1 MSVQN
6 GREFLAI
13 PGPTTVP
20 DAVLNAMHRPAIEI
34 YSGELVGITD
44 ACLARL
50 KQVFR
55 TAGNAYI
62 YAANGHGA
70 WEAAVPNVLSRGDA
84 VLVLQSGRFAVGWGE
99 TAEMLGVQVE
109 TLAFGWRHA
118 VDPAAVEAQIRGK
131 SLKDAKA
138 ILDTYGQSQLTV
150 WPDWVGTI
158 PTLEQRVDVRLAE
171 SVEP

>member
-1 MSVQN
+1 MSVRN

-20 DAVLNAMHRPAIEI
+20 DAVLNAMHRAAIEI

-50 KQVFR
+50 KTVFR

-70 WEAAVPNVLSRGDA
+70 WEAAVTNVLSRGDTI
-84 VLVLQSGRFAVGWGE
+84 LVLQSGALVESGTHQSLLAAG
-99 TAEMLGVQVE
+99 GVYRALFESQ
-109 TLAFGWRHA
+109 FGVADRHY
-118 VDPAAVEAQIRGK
+118 DAAGN
-131 SLKDAKA
+131 
-138 ILDTYGQSQLTV
+138 
-150 WPDWVGTI
+150 
-158 PTLEQRVDVRLAE
+158 
-171 SVEP
+171 